1 MKWRISFLL
10 SYLFS
15 LQRYLIKSWKTDQT
29 LVLYIKQY
37 IPLFCKKEKEA
48 MKLEGR
54 ENYIGLGSSTVNI
67 RFLKK
72 ENNNF

>member
-1 MKWRISFLL
+1 
-10 SYLFS
+10 
-15 LQRYLIKSWKTDQT
+15 
-29 LVLYIKQY
+29 
-37 IPLFCKKEKEA
+37 